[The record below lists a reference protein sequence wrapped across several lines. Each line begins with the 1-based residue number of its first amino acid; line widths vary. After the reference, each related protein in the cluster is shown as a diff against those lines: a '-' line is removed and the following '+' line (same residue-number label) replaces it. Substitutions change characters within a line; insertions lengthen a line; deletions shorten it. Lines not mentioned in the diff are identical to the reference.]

1 MNFVKKF
8 VRILFAAAF
17 SLLGAVG
24 WILQSALQIVTVF
37 LILCVAAGV
46 LIFIKVKPQLE
57 DGRQV
62 AYDTL
67 AQMKRDDFS
76 MLSDTE
82 IFDKDGNRIGII
94 NAGHYEYAD
103 ISDISLN
110 LQNAYI
116 AQEDRR
122 FKTHS
127 GVDWIAT
134 FRAGLALVKHKGAIT
149 QGGSTITQQIIKN
162 TYLTQEKTFTRKMV
176 EILLAPEIEKA
187 YSKADIM
194 EFYCN
199 TNFYGHRCYG
209 VQAASQYYFGKDAA
223 DLEVYEAAV
232 LVGISNSPSAY
243 DPITHP
249 DASRRKRDEVLKS
262 MLEVDMLSQEAYDK
276 AVSQPLRI
284 QRQEQEGTDDSYLTS
299 YAVHCASLELMKQ
312 EEFSFRY
319 TFADKQD
326 YDQYIELYT
335 TVYNEKNDSIRSG
348 GYQIYTSLDQ
358 DIQQMLQ
365 THLDQVLSPFTEI
378 QENGKFALQGA
389 GVIVDNQTNY
399 VVAIVGG
406 RGTED
411 QFNRGYLSARQPGS
425 TIKPLIDYGPAFDT
439 GEYYPS
445 RVVDD
450 HKWEDGPSNSGG
462 RYYGPVTV
470 REALNRSLNTV
481 AWQVLE
487 DIGIDTGLSYLDSMQ
502 FHRLTYV
509 DNGVQSLSIGGFTNG
524 VRVVDMAKGFST
536 LANSG
541 LYNDRTC
548 ILRIEHEHEG
558 TLTSRIPSITRQV
571 YGSDSAFMLT
581 DVLKGTFTSPY
592 GTGRGLGLAGGM
604 PAAGKTGTTNSSKDT
619 WFCGYTR
626 YYTTAVW
633 VGYDTPRAMPGVY
646 GSTYAGAI
654 WKNVMNQ
661 LHENLEPWDWE
672 RPETVVKDTYNSVT
686 GERLHPS
693 LTSISREDAESRQLM
708 STVIAAPDVA
718 AAEPVYTAAA
728 VQEEEAVYYMHTGA
742 GPGVPGPG
750 GSQEQEAGPGSASE
764 TPAGP
769 GTSQEIG
776 PGVGPGVGS
785 QPVPQPTRPAPI
797 GPGIPSSP
805 DPAEESPQPGESS
818 EEISDPQGQEEPPA
832 ETPET
837 PAEEPPAEPPL
848 LPAPPVVYLADGLY
862 IEPDYTAGT
871 NLVDYFSTSSQFR
884 AQQNITEK
892 TQKRLTDELENM
904 VAAFEDRTI
913 DSVEDVPEVRS
924 EYQAISQGLTRLE
937 DGDKRKELFDRAETR
952 WEEFSQIMDSMAD
965 AIRVYDERQEL
976 ARQRERRK
984 ADQEAEGR
992 RKEEEIQNRI
1002 AAFETA
1008 LEMVEAIQYRSSDAD
1023 QLVTTAIDKLGELYG
1038 YTATDEYRARLE
1050 AAITRIRTLPTQAQW
1065 NTYQAQRKD
1074 REQQELYDLYQTEQY
1089 YWTPSKGPGVR

>member
-8 VRILFAAAF
+8 VRILFAAVF

-686 GERLHPS
+686 GERLHPA

-848 LPAPPVVYLADGLY
+848 LPAPPVVSLADGLY

-904 VAAFEDRTI
+904 VSAFEDRTI